1 MSELERELKQYR
13 SCMDHLRAPE
23 ALYTEV
29 WNMTTQSESQS
40 DKTREITTET
50 RYTVPV
56 RRHRLFPLV
65 AAVILILAIGM
76 VTYAAKPSLFGW
88 GGNFEVRD
96 TGHGTESVLH
106 TDSLVDPVEVEDG
119 RLWFIVNG
127 EHIDITDEISETEP
141 FLYEYTDEG
150 GVIHYW
156 LIGKNGP
163 ELENWGYGEYLYK
176 PEENWMAGYSART
189 NLDPDSEG
197 PAWLEKGREQI
208 NFYW

>member
-96 TGHGTESVLH
+96 TGHGTA
-106 TDSLVDPVEVEDG
+106 
-119 RLWFIVNG
+119 
-127 EHIDITDEISETEP
+127 
-141 FLYEYTDEG
+141 G
-150 GVIHYW
+150 GS
-156 LIGKNGP
+156 G
-163 ELENWGYGEYLYK
+163 
-176 PEENWMAGYSART
+176 S
-189 NLDPDSEG
+189 S
-197 PAWLEKGREQI
+197 
-208 NFYW
+208 

>member
-29 WNMTTQSESQS
+29 WNMTIQSESQH
-40 DKTREITTET
+40 DKTKELITET
-50 RYTVPV
+50 GYTVPV
-56 RRHRLFPLV
+56 RRHRLLPLV

-88 GGNFEVRD
+88 GGNF
-96 TGHGTESVLH
+96 
-106 TDSLVDPVEVEDG
+106 VEVEDG

-197 PAWLEKGREQI
+197 PAWLEKGKEQI